1 MEKVIQLEDSTVI
14 DKKEAEVDF
23 DCNQVPVQ
31 SKSCDKVNRNGV
43 IDKRVVKNFNQVLLS
58 KNEAHFSNC
67 SPDAKFKAGG
77 KSVVFQSDYVE
88 KNNIGCTVM
97 CEGDSCCS
105 GAVNE
110 TVVGAKE
117 ISDDESNRK
126 SVDAPKEI
134 NDVAIDEVRNYSDN
148 ASRLLST
155 LVIKDNDQDKEIT
168 FIQYESEDQLPDLVA
183 LITVD
188 LSEPYSVYTYRYF
201 LHNWPHL
208 SHLVSKPNHTYC
220 FIKEVSL

>member
-1 MEKVIQLEDSTVI
+1 MEKVIQVEDGTVI
-14 DKKEAEVDF
+14 DRKEAEVEF
-23 DCNQVPVQ
+23 DCNEVPVP
-31 SKSCDKVNRNGV
+31 SKNCDKVNRNGV

-67 SPDAKFKAGG
+67 SPDAKFKTGG
-77 KSVVFQSDYVE
+77 NSVILQSDYVE
-88 KNNIGCTVM
+88 KNSVGCSVM
-97 CEGDSCCS
+97 CETDSCCS

-110 TVVGAKE
+110 TVVDAKE
-117 ISDDESNRK
+117 ISDSESSRK
-126 SVDAPKEI
+126 SIEAPKEI
-134 NDVAIDEVRNYSDN
+134 NDTTIDEIRNYADS
-148 ASRLLST
+148 ASHLLST

-168 FIQYESEDQLPDLVA
+168 FIQYESENQLPDLVA

-208 SHLVSKPNHTYC
+208 SHLVSKPNHTA
-220 FIKEVSL
+220 L